1 MTMKRIA
8 LRPTTILTVII
19 TYKLHGLTLEHVID
33 CGQRLIL
40 MTPTKLNLTV
50 FTALLT

>member
-1 MTMKRIA
+1 MKRIA

-33 CGQRLIL
+33 CGLRLIL
-40 MTPTKLNLTV
+40 MTPTKPDRVYRIVDLRP
-50 FTALLT
+50 